1 MGELVWRRLKLTLVD
16 PKEPLYLYVDVDDRD
31 GSAVLTQGLGQDY
44 RVVGFGG
51 RALAVREASCTRVE
65 RLLLIA
71 LWAIKRWA
79 RYTQFTSKLTVVL
92 PSAVDVAVAQT
103 KDPPLRL

>member
-1 MGELVWRRLKLTLVD
+1 M
-16 PKEPLYLYVDVDDRD
+16 
-31 GSAVLTQGLGQDY
+31 
-44 RVVGFGG
+44 VGFRG

-79 RYTQFTSKLTVVL
+79 RHTQFTPKLTVVL
-92 PSAVDVAVAQT
+92 PSAVDVAVA
-103 KDPPLRL
+103 